1 MDPIPHL
8 SLPLRIKGSGY
19 AAVQQDTLDELV
31 CSVHA
36 VCSFPIG
43 SRIESPDFGIPEY
56 ELSDRPLPV
65 QQLEAA
71 IEAWESRASV
81 EVSEAAYDPSDPLAT
96 RLQVRVTLPD
106 AEE

>member
-8 SLPLRIKGSGY
+8 ALPLRFTGDAY
-19 AAVQQDTLDELV
+19 ATVQQDTLDELV
-31 CSVHA
+31 CAVEG

-71 IEAWESRASV
+71 IETWESRASV
-81 EVSEAAYDPSDPLAT
+81 EVTEAPYDPSDPLAT
-96 RLQVRVTLPD
+96 RLQVRVTSPG
-106 AEE
+106 AED